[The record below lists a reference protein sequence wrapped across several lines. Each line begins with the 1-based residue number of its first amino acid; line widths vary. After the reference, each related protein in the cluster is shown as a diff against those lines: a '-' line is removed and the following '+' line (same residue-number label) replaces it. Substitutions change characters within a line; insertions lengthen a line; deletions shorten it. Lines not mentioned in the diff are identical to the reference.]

1 MRSSGPYTGVGS
13 LVAEPAALPAWSRAI
28 WGGRPRWKFWIVR
41 GSLSILDQGLIA
53 ASNFL
58 ISILLARWLLPE
70 QYGGYALAFAVFL
83 LLSSSYQAVLLEPQ
97 RVFGPSSYSEC
108 LPEYL
113 GILLRIHV
121 VLALAIFIV
130 LGISAWL
137 TSILAAPSTMPGAL
151 AGVSFAAP
159 CVLLLWLTRG
169 AFYVRMSPQHAVR
182 GAAVYCALVLGGLL
196 TLYRLQLLSAF
207 TAFLLMGLGALVS
220 SSILLVYL
228 RPVVKAGTTGPTW
241 RTIGHQ
247 HWNYGRWVL
256 ASQILSWV
264 GANIYYPLIGSLSGM
279 ASVAALKVLFN
290 LVLPVAQTFS
300 ALSMFFLPYV
310 SRAFQEHGV
319 SHVRRLTWK
328 IVLLFVTLAV
338 AYWGSLILLGKQVM
352 HLLYGDHY
360 TELVSLLP
368 LLAAAWLPWNIVA
381 GVTVSLQ
388 ALQSPASVFGIYC
401 ASSMLALLVGVP
413 STWAF
418 GLQGALW
425 STALSN
431 LAALLVAFFVIRR
444 KLQSSSS
451 C

>member
-1 MRSSGPYTGVGS
+1 MATE
-13 LVAEPAALPAWSRAI
+13 APATFQLASVL
-28 WGGRPRWKFWIVR
+28 GGYSRWKFWIIK

-58 ISILLARWLLPE
+58 ISILLARWLMPE

-113 GILLRIHV
+113 GILLWIHAG
-121 VLALAIFIV
+121 LALAIFIV
-130 LGISAWL
+130 LGISAWF
-137 TSILAAPSTMPGAL
+137 THVLAASSSMPGAL

-169 AFYVRMSPQHAVR
+169 AFYVRMSPQYAVR
-182 GAAVYCALVLGGLL
+182 GSVVYCALVLGGLL
-196 TLYRLQLLSAF
+196 VLYRLKLLSAF
-207 TAFLLMGLGALVS
+207 TAFLLMGLGALAS
-220 SSILLVYL
+220 SSILLVRL
-228 RPVVKAGTTGPTW
+228 RPVLKPMMTGPTW
-241 RTIGHQ
+241 RTVGHQ
-247 HWNYGRWVL
+247 HWKYGRWVL

-264 GANIYYPLIGSLSGM
+264 AADIYYPLIGSLSGM

-310 SRAFQEHGV
+310 SRVCQEHGLAALKRV
-319 SHVRRLTWK
+319 TWK
-328 IVLLFVTLAV
+328 IVSLFATLAV
-338 AYWGSLILLGKQVM
+338 AYWGVLILLGKPVM

-360 TELVSLLP
+360 TELVSSIP
-368 LLAAAWLPWNIVA
+368 LLAAAWLPWNIAV
-381 GVTVSLQ
+381 GLTVSLQ

-401 ASSMLALLVGVP
+401 TSSILALLVGVP
-413 STWAF
+413 STLAF
-418 GLQGALW
+418 GLRGALW
-425 STALSN
+425 SMALSN
-431 LAALLVAFFVIRR
+431 LAALLVALVVAKR

-451 C
+451 Y